1 MSTAAAILRKG
12 WCPGALRPMQSGDGL
27 IVRVRPRVG
36 RFDLPAARMLA
47 DAAQRLGNGHIDLT
61 RRANL
66 QIRGLSDNRL
76 DEQQAEL
83 ARFGLLD
90 DDAGSEAV
98 RNVMVAPL
106 AERGSVAYGI
116 AERLEEILAGD
127 PRLRG
132 LPAKFGVLV
141 DDGGPA
147 SIADERADISLRVS
161 SGFVAFGID
170 TPDGTRWLGAC
181 ASRDAVDLV
190 VTAMQAVLECVPRT
204 RLRTLSAA
212 ALSKLRLAVS
222 PKLQPLP
229 PLGQARGRVIGL
241 VDDAAGVAAPFG
253 RLEAGQLR
261 RLADL
266 AMMVGARDL
275 RLSPW
280 RTLYMRVRDAAAGQ
294 ELLDGA
300 RSIGLIVDDRD
311 PLLRIEACP
320 GAPACASGTV
330 DARGDARR
338 LARLVAERRFDGTVH
353 VSGCA
358 KGCARSAPS
367 DLVLVGEAGR
377 YGVVRDGTTRDEA
390 ERTICPADLES
401 LLRDANHG

>member
-1 MSTAAAILRKG
+1 MSTAAAILKKG

-66 QIRGLSDNRL
+66 QIRGLSESRL
-76 DEQQAEL
+76 DEQQVEL

-90 DDAGSEAV
+90 DDAASEAV

-116 AERLEEILAGD
+116 AERLEEILAGE

-141 DDGGPA
+141 DEVGPV
-147 SIADERADISLRVS
+147 SISGERADISLRVAP
-161 SGFVAFGID
+161 GAVAFGID
-170 TPDGTRWLGAC
+170 TLDGTRWLGAC
-181 ASRDAVDLV
+181 APRDAVDLV
-190 VTAMQAVLECVPRT
+190 VTAMQAALECVPRS

-212 ALSKLRLAVS
+212 ASSKLLLAVV

-229 PLGQARGRVIGL
+229 PLDPSWGRVIGL
-241 VDDAAGVAAPFG
+241 VDDGVGVAAPFG

-266 AMMVGARDL
+266 ATMAGARDL

-280 RTLYMRVRDAAAGQ
+280 RTLYMRVRDVAAGQ
-294 ELLDGA
+294 VLLDEA
-300 RSIGLIVDDRD
+300 RSIGLIVDERD

-338 LARLVAERRFDGTVH
+338 LARVMAERRFGGTVH
-353 VSGCA
+353 VSACA

-377 YGVVRDGTTRDEA
+377 YGVVRNGTTSDEA
-390 ERTICPADLES
+390 ERTIGPADLES
-401 LLRDANHG
+401 LLPDANHG

>member
-36 RFDLPAARMLA
+36 RFDLDAARMLA

-66 QIRGLSDNRL
+66 QIRGLSESHL

-83 ARFGLLD
+83 VRFGLLD
-90 DDAGSEAV
+90 DDAASEAV

-106 AERGSVAYGI
+106 AERGSVACCI

-141 DDGGPA
+141 DGEGPV
-147 SIADERADISLRVS
+147 SISGERADISLRVAS
-161 SGFVAFGID
+161 DAVAFGID
-170 TPDGTRWLGAC
+170 TMEGTRWLGAC
-181 ASRDAVDLV
+181 ASRDAVELV
-190 VTAMQAVLECVPRT
+190 VAAMQTVLECVPRS
-204 RLRTLSAA
+204 RVRDLSAA
-212 ALSKLRLAVS
+212 ALSKLQLAVM
-222 PKLQPLP
+222 PRLQPLP
-229 PLGQARGRVIGL
+229 PLDPPPGRVIGL
-241 VDDAAGVAAPFG
+241 VDDAVGVAAPFG

-266 AMMVGARDL
+266 ATMAGARDL

-280 RTLYMRVRDAAAGQ
+280 RTLYMRVRDVAAGQ
-294 ELLDGA
+294 VLLDEA
-300 RSIGLIVDDRD
+300 RSIGLIVDERD

-338 LARLVAERRFDGTVH
+338 LARVMAERRFGGTVH

-377 YGVVRDGTTRDEA
+377 YGVVRGGTTRDA
-390 ERTICPADLES
+390 TDRTIRPADLES
-401 LLRDANHG
+401 LLPEPSHG

>member
-36 RFDLPAARMLA
+36 RFDLDAARMLA

-66 QIRGLSDNRL
+66 QIRGLSENRL

-83 ARFGLLD
+83 GRFGLLD

-147 SIADERADISLRVS
+147 SIADERADMALRVA

-170 TPDGTRWLGAC
+170 TPHGTRWLGAC

-190 VTAMQAVLECVPRT
+190 VTAMQAVLECVQRT
-204 RLRTLSAA
+204 RMRDLSAA
-212 ALSKLRLAVS
+212 ALSKLQLAVM

-266 AMMVGARDL
+266 AMMAGARDL

-294 ELLDGA
+294 ELLDGRA
-300 RSIGLIVDDRD
+300 GDRVDRRRPRSAAAHRSLPRRAG
-311 PLLRIEACP
+311 LRI
-320 GAPACASGTV
+320 GHG
-330 DARGDARR
+330 
-338 LARLVAERRFDGTVH
+338 
-353 VSGCA
+353 
-358 KGCARSAPS
+358 GCARRCAPS
-367 DLVLVGEAGR
+367 RPARGRASLRRHRPRLRLRQGLRTLRAVGSRAGGR
-377 YGVVRDGTTRDEA
+377 G
-390 ERTICPADLES
+390 RTIRRRARRYDEGRGRTHDRSGRP
-401 LLRDANHG
+401 